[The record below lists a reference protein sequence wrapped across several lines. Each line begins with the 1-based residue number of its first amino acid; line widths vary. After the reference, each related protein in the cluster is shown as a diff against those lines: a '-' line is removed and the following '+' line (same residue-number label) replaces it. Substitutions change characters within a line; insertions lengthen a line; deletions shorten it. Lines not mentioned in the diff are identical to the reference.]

1 MIDSDTQVQRGFVQ
15 HRRSR
20 ISGVNGE
27 GQPLASQILEGE
39 IAINLETRKLYT
51 KRQMFNT
58 YTFGQTVTGFDEAAG
73 YIITINDIDFDSDIA
88 NIAYTINGSNKTLVL
103 DSDSIISDVIS
114 QIKNAAIAEV
124 GAAQVTSDANSV
136 TFYRT
141 TGSSSSV
148 SFSSDFV
155 KYLDFYYQPVIR
167 VEMSSAVTLTDSNA
181 STIIDFDLATTGFR
195 RTFGNGRLISHVTS
209 KLYLKDFSG
218 RVEIGYKIA
227 QRNPRQEYQII
238 EINNIPTIKPNA
250 PEKALAAGN
259 FWIRNRDSE
268 SGKLYW
274 LDTSIMDDS
283 DFQTS
288 IRAMDSDERK
298 EANAVIVDSDG
309 NGNDLWGEWRAIV
322 STSLLGTSGGNTF
335 DGDVGFNNNVTIDSE
350 LFVKGGLTVDENAE
364 FNGSVHIDSDLTVDG
379 DVHIREDLRV
389 DGNTDLNG
397 DLDVAGDTILRGNL
411 TFDNHVFDDTT
422 RFTVK
427 NAAGSTIISGHL
439 LQEDADVPKPGNN

>member
-58 YTFGQTVTGFDEAAG
+58 YTFGQTVTGFDENAG
-73 YIITINDIDFDSDIA
+73 YIITISDIDFDSDIA
-88 NIAYTINGSNKTLVL
+88 NIAYTINGNSKTLVL
-103 DSDSIISDVIS
+103 DSDSVISDVIS

-136 TFYRT
+136 TFYKT
-141 TGSSSSV
+141 SGSSSSV

-181 STIIDFDLATTGFR
+181 STIIDFDLATSGFR

-218 RVEIGYKIA
+218 RV
-227 QRNPRQEYQII
+227 N
-238 EINNIPTIKPNA
+238 
-250 PEKALAAGN
+250 
-259 FWIRNRDSE
+259 
-268 SGKLYW
+268 W
-274 LDTSIMDDS
+274 L
-283 DFQTS
+283 
-288 IRAMDSDERK
+288 
-298 EANAVIVDSDG
+298 
-309 NGNDLWGEWRAIV
+309 
-322 STSLLGTSGGNTF
+322 
-335 DGDVGFNNNVTIDSE
+335 
-350 LFVKGGLTVDENAE
+350 
-364 FNGSVHIDSDLTVDG
+364 
-379 DVHIREDLRV
+379 
-389 DGNTDLNG
+389 
-397 DLDVAGDTILRGNL
+397 
-411 TFDNHVFDDTT
+411 
-422 RFTVK
+422 
-427 NAAGSTIISGHL
+427 
-439 LQEDADVPKPGNN
+439 

>member
-58 YTFGQTVTGFDEAAG
+58 YTFGQTVTGFDENAG
-73 YIITINDIDFDSDIA
+73 YIITISDIDFDSDIA
-88 NIAYTINGSNKTLVL
+88 NIAYTINGNSKTLVL
-103 DSDSIISDVIS
+103 DSDSVISDVIS

-136 TFYRT
+136 TFYKT
-141 TGSSSSV
+141 SGSSSSV

-167 VEMSSAVTLTDSNA
+167 VEMSSAITLTDSNA

-238 EINNIPTIKPNA
+238 EINNIPTIKPTA

-322 STSLLGTSGGNTF
+322 STSLLGSSGGNQF
-335 DGDVGFNNNVTIDSE
+335 EGDVTFNNTVTIDSD
-350 LFVKGGLTVDENAE
+350 LIVNGNAE

-411 TFDNHVFDDTT
+411 TFDNHVFDDTNK
-422 RFTVK
+422 FTVK
-427 NAAGSTIISGHL
+427 NVSGTVVISGYL
-439 LQEDADVPKPGNN
+439 LHTSSDVPNPGNN

>member
-51 KRQMFNT
+51 KRQMFDT
-58 YTFGQTVTGFDEAAG
+58 YTFGQTVTSFDEDAG
-73 YIITINDIDFDSDIA
+73 FIITINDLDFDSDITT
-88 NIAYTINGSNKTLVL
+88 IGYTINGSSKSLVL
-103 DSDSIISDVIS
+103 DSDSLISDVIS

-124 GAAQVTSDANSV
+124 GASQVTSNANSV
-136 TFYRT
+136 TFYKT
-141 TGSSSSV
+141 TGSSSSLT
-148 SFSSDFV
+148 FSSDFV
-155 KYLDFYYQPVIR
+155 RYIDFFYQPVIR
-167 VEMSSAVTLTDSNA
+167 VEMSSAVALNSSNA
-181 STIIDFDLATTGFR
+181 STIIEFDLATTGFR
-195 RTFGNGRLISHVTS
+195 RTFGTGRLISHVTS

-227 QRNPRQEYQII
+227 QRNPRDEYQII
-238 EINNIPTIKPNA
+238 EINNIPTIKPTA

-259 FWIRNRDSE
+259 FWIQNRDSE

-283 DFQTS
+283 DFQDV
-288 IRAMDSDERK
+288 IRTMDSDERVSK
-298 EANAVIVDSDG
+298 NAVVVDSDG
-309 NGNDLWGEWRAIV
+309 DGNLLYGEWRALI
-322 STSLLGTSGGNTF
+322 STSLLGSDSGNTF
-335 DGDVGFNNNVTIDSE
+335 EGNVIIEGNVTIDSD
-350 LFVKGGLTVDENAE
+350 LLVKGDATFENDVYIR
-364 FNGSVHIDSDLTVDG
+364 GDLHVDSDIYAFG
-379 DVHIREDLRV
+379 HRFE
-389 DGNTDLNG
+389 
-397 DLDVAGDTILRGNL
+397 
-411 TFDNHVFDDTT
+411 DTT

>member
-51 KRQMFNT
+51 KRQMFST
-58 YTFGQTVTGFDEAAG
+58 YSFGQTVTSFDERAG

-88 NIAYTINGSNKTLVL
+88 NIAYVINGNNKTLVL
-103 DSDSIISDVIS
+103 DSDSVITDVIS
-114 QIKNAAIAEV
+114 QIKNAAISEV

-136 TFYRT
+136 TFYKT

-155 KYLDFYYQPVIR
+155 KYLDFYYQPVLR
-167 VEMSSAVTLTDSNA
+167 VEMSSAVTLVDSNA
-181 STIIDFDLATTGFR
+181 STIIDFDLASTGFR

-218 RVEIGYKIA
+218 IVQVGYKIS
-227 QRNPRQEYQII
+227 QRNPRDEYEII
-238 EINNIPTIKPNA
+238 EINNIPTIKPTA

-283 DFQTS
+283 DFQDT
-288 IRAMDSDERK
+288 IRNLDSDTKVEK
-298 EANAVIVDSDG
+298 NAIVVDSDG
-309 NGNDLWGEWRAIV
+309 QGNLLYGEWRAIV
-322 STSLLGTSGGNTF
+322 STSLLGSTGGNTF
-335 DGDVGFNNNVTIDSE
+335 EGDAIFNNNIT
-350 LFVKGGLTVDENAE
+350 
-364 FNGSVHIDSDLTVDG
+364 IDSDLRVKGDSIFDG
-379 DVHIREDLRV
+379 DVTV
-389 DGNTDLNG
+389 KG
-397 DLDVAGDTILRGNL
+397 DFI
-411 TFDNHVFDDTT
+411 FDDKRFNDTSM
-422 RFTVK
+422 FTVK
-427 NAAGSTIISGHL
+427 DVNSNIVIAGHL
-439 LQEDADVPKPGNN
+439 LQIDSDLPEPGLPAS